1 MLLHIYID
9 KEGNGISFDKNTDE
23 NTDKDKDKDK
33 GKDKDKDKVLKR
45 LNMCFI
51 FEKQKVEGW

>member
-23 NTDKDKDKDK
+23 DTDKDKDKDK
-33 GKDKDKDKVLKR
+33 STEKTQHVLY
-45 LNMCFI
+45 F
-51 FEKQKVEGW
+51 

>member
-23 NTDKDKDKDK
+23 DTDKDKDKDK
-33 GKDKDKDKVLKR
+33 DKSTEKTQHVLY
-45 LNMCFI
+45 F
-51 FEKQKVEGW
+51 